1 MKRILTFVV
10 ILLGSFVHAQD
21 SSSSAERT
29 NTSLLP
35 KPGPVTAS
43 DQWKP
48 HIGLVASS
56 VHAEGSYDAGA
67 GYGLEIGFQPYIP
80 FGLGLELTKSE
91 NEGRKDLDD
100 LSQTMVLA
108 RGTYNFGGSNY
119 FIRNSYAGLAIGR
132 VEKSGDAYFA
142 GAPLVGFDLPIQEK
156 AHNYITLG
164 ASAKHLI
171 IEGNEPDALLVNG
184 VVKYW
189 Y

>member
-1 MKRILTFVV
+1 MKIVFTFVV
-10 ILLGSFVHAQD
+10 VLFAGFVQAQESA
-21 SSSSAERT
+21 SSPERT
-29 NTSLLP
+29 NTSVLP
-35 KPGPVTAS
+35 KPGPITSS

-80 FGLGLELTKSE
+80 FGVGLEFTKSQ
-91 NEGRKDLDD
+91 NEGRKQLDD
-100 LSQTMVLA
+100 LTQTMILA
-108 RGTYNFGGSNY
+108 RATYNFGGNNY
-119 FIRNSYAGLAIGR
+119 FIRNSYAGLALGR
-132 VEKSGDAYFA
+132 VERSKEAFLA
-142 GAPLVGFDLPIQEK
+142 TAPLVGFDLPIQEK

-171 IEGNEPDALLVNG
+171 TEGSEPDSLLING